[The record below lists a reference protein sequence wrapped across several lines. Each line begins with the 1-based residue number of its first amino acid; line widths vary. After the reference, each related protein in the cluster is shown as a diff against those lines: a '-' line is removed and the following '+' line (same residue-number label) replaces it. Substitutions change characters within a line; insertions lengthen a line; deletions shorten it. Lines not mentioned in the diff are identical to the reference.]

1 MIIPVQITS
10 IVMNVLNLLTTVIEG
25 KWQIFQE
32 ILKIFFSLSKL
43 REFKKVESNRLY
55 KQIIMDIYK
64 HFSSLDDRI
73 PYF

>member
-32 ILKIFFSLSKL
+32 IFKIFFFLSKL